1 MEIMFNI
8 KQGEKNDV
16 KYCES
21 KQFEVFT
28 WLAHRERKEA
38 EGIVAQ

>member
-8 KQGEKNDV
+8 KQGEKNIV
-16 KYCES
+16 KCCEA
-21 KQFEVFT
+21 KQLEVFT

-38 EGIVAQ
+38 DGIVAQ